1 MESKVEIFIE
11 YGKET
16 FIIEFP
22 REITYSKLKDLLLMD
37 DLDDHC
43 RKESLIR

>member
-22 REITYSKLKDLLLMD
+22 REITYSKLKDLLLKNKIIEKD
-37 DLDDHC
+37 GV
-43 RKESLIR
+43 KK